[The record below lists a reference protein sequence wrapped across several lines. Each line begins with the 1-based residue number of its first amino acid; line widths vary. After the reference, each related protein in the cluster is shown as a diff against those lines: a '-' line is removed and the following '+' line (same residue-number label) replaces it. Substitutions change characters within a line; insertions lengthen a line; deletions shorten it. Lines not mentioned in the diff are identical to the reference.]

1 MTDNEINAK
10 EIVVQLMDFINL
22 RYKGLVIIDSQNKIV
37 KINHPFLEIFH
48 LKNEINLETQVKKVF
63 LDYGI
68 KETMEYFYDQEEQQV
83 NIHTKKIVIT
93 SDYSLTVW
101 MFEVVGVENT
111 RMSLLEN
118 IVQFSK
124 DGIHAANQD
133 GKMIIY
139 NEAQGKIDHYQ
150 PENVLGKHV
159 SDIYALNYDTSLLL
173 KALKTQKPIENIRQ
187 GYYTKEGTFV
197 DCVTSVIPLFYH
209 GKIFG
214 SAAIVR
220 DYNGILQMLGKEKE
234 QINPERIKAI
244 AKRPNY
250 ESKQTRYTFD
260 SIITINQ
267 ELLKSIKAAKQA
279 AQTNSNILIIGETG
293 TGKEMFAQSIHAYSP
308 RRDKPFLAINCAAI
322 PESLLEGL
330 LFGTTK
336 GSFTGATDKP
346 GLFEEA
352 DGGTIFLDE
361 INSMSLFL
369 QSKLLRV
376 LEERTVTRLGSNK
389 IIHVSARIISSCN
402 ENPAQAIQENN
413 FRSDLFYRLAVVYI
427 VIPSLRVRPDDIE
440 ILMKYFIKLYNH
452 QFDKNIIDVDEEVR
466 TLFNH
471 YRWPGNVRQLRHL
484 LESAMNIIENNET
497 LIKMQHLPKYIL
509 GEEGKDNVEVKLEES
524 QENTNKKTLEKG
536 QSIFEEL
543 KEREKDFIVEGLTK
557 NGGNIAKTAKQMGM
571 SRQKLYYKIKKYNLK

>member
-1 MTDNEINAK
+1 MAEIDKKVNDAMQ
-10 EIVVQLMDFINL
+10 EFIDFIDL
-22 RYKGLVIIDSQNKIV
+22 RYKGLVITDQFGKIV
-37 KINHPFLEIFH
+37 KVNDRFLEIFH
-48 LKNEINLETQVKKVF
+48 LNTSDGLEIHLEELF
-63 LDYGI
+63 LKYGI
-68 KETMEYFYDQEEQQV
+68 DEDSEYFYDLDKNQV
-83 NIHTKKIVIT
+83 NVRFKSMTFGEE
-93 SDYSLTVW
+93 TVLNIW
-101 MFEVVGVENT
+101 IFEVVGIENA
-111 RMSLLEN
+111 RMSLLET

-124 DGIHAANQD
+124 DGIHAVNQD

-139 NEAQGKIDHYQ
+139 NEAQGKIDHYE
-150 PENVLGKHV
+150 PSEVIGRHAM
-159 SDIYALNYDTSLLL
+159 DIYALDYESSLLL
-173 KALKTQKPIENIRQ
+173 KVLKTQKPIENVRQ
-187 GYYTKEGTFV
+187 GYYTKAGTFV

-220 DYNGILQMLGKEKE
+220 DYNGILQTLGKEKE
-234 QINPERIKAI
+234 QVNAEKIKSI
-244 AKRPNY
+244 TTQPNY

-260 SIITINQ
+260 SIITVNP
-267 ELLKSIKAAKQA
+267 ELAKSIQSAKQA
-279 AQTNSNILIIGETG
+279 AQTDSNILIIGETG

-308 RRDKPFLAINCAAI
+308 RRNKPFLAINCAAI

-389 IIHVSARIISSCN
+389 MIHVSARIISSCN
-402 ENPAQAIQENN
+402 ENPAQAIQDNN

-427 VIPSLRVRPDDIE
+427 VIPSLRMRLDDVS
-440 ILMKYFIKLYNH
+440 LLTKYFIEMYNQ
-452 QFDKNIIDVDEEVR
+452 QFDKKIIGVDSEVNQ
-466 TLFNH
+466 LFES
-471 YRWPGNVRQLRHL
+471 YSWPGNVRQLRHL
-484 LESAMNIIENNET
+484 LESAMNVIDPDET
-497 LIKMQHLPKYIL
+497 YIGIRHLPKYIL
-509 GEEGKDNVEVKLEES
+509 GEDKIGNYEGQPEQHSEIRTSVSID
-524 QENTNKKTLEKG
+524 KG
-536 QSIFEEL
+536 QNIFEEL
-543 KEREKDFIVEGLTK
+543 KEKEKEFIIESLTK

-571 SRQKLYYKIKKYNLK
+571 SRQKLYYKLKKYNLK